1 MQQIAK
7 FLALLLLL
15 ATSLL
20 QGVPRTAAGTQCPT
34 APVQTV
40 KVAVKDCC
48 NHTVVKVVAPKPGSK
63 YFVQCRCAEKKVA
76 HEVATSGTRLEL
88 FVSASFV
95 LAGPASIPR
104 LFQRHQ
110 LTERTLRVASR
121 PQLRPPTSV

>member
-1 MQQIAK
+1 MQQLPK

-20 QGVPRTAAGTQCPT
+20 HGVPRTATGTQCPT

-48 NHTVVKVVAPKPGSK
+48 NHTVVKAIAPKPGSK
-63 YFVQCRCAEKKVA
+63 YFVQCRCAEKKAA

-88 FVSASFV
+88 FVSAAPV
-95 LAGPASIPR
+95 LAEPASLPR

-121 PQLRPPTSV
+121 PQFRPPTAV